1 MISFYQ
7 NQDIVAQAPRHQVS
21 WKNGSKIKCDVF
33 VSKESWLCLKSWD
46 DWGAPKPSS
55 LLPYGSQR
63 LAPSPCVAHCWCCTE
78 CHGRRWLRL
87 CWDGLVL
94 YNFHRPL
101 KLLSQPL
108 FSWEGALQLVRR
120 KTEYCKDGRDCASY
134 AAVAHK
140 KSFTNYGW
148 KLWKKGDFK
157 CLVGSQ
163 DPLQAILLAFAL
175 LNSGYSGI
183 HTNLNRIEKWK
194 FPDAYLRFDNLWK
207 YNFSHI
213 IQFFSGNVPY
223 VILQFY
229 FRVINT
235 EIQEF
240 Q

>member
-7 NQDIVAQAPRHQVS
+7 NQDIFAQAPRHQVS

-63 LAPSPCVAHCWCCTE
+63 LAPSPCFAHCWCCTE

-108 FSWEGALQLVRR
+108 FSSEGALQLVRR
-120 KTEYCKDGRDCASY
+120 KTECCKDGRDCASY
-134 AAVAHK
+134 AAVAQK
-140 KSFTNYGW
+140 NVSLIMDENYG
-148 KLWKKGDFK
+148 KGW
-157 CLVGSQ
+157 L
-163 DPLQAILLAFAL
+163 
-175 LNSGYSGI
+175 
-183 HTNLNRIEKWK
+183 
-194 FPDAYLRFDNLWK
+194 
-207 YNFSHI
+207 
-213 IQFFSGNVPY
+213 
-223 VILQFY
+223 
-229 FRVINT
+229 
-235 EIQEF
+235 
-240 Q
+240 

>member
-63 LAPSPCVAHCWCCTE
+63 LAPSPCFAHCWCCTE

-134 AAVAHK
+134 AAVAQK
-140 KSFTNYGW
+140 KVSLIMDENYE
-148 KLWKKGDFK
+148 KR
-157 CLVGSQ
+157 VT
-163 DPLQAILLAFAL
+163 
-175 LNSGYSGI
+175 LN
-183 HTNLNRIEKWK
+183 
-194 FPDAYLRFDNLWK
+194 
-207 YNFSHI
+207 
-213 IQFFSGNVPY
+213 V
-223 VILQFY
+223 
-229 FRVINT
+229 
-235 EIQEF
+235 
-240 Q
+240 

>member
-108 FSWEGALQLVRR
+108 FSWEG
-120 KTEYCKDGRDCASY
+120 G
-134 AAVAHK
+134 
-140 KSFTNYGW
+140 FTTCQE
-148 KLWKKGDFK
+148 K
-157 CLVGSQ
+157 
-163 DPLQAILLAFAL
+163 
-175 LNSGYSGI
+175 
-183 HTNLNRIEKWK
+183 NRILQGWQGLCQLCSSGTKKKLDENYEKR
-194 FPDAYLRFDNLWK
+194 LTL
-207 YNFSHI
+207 
-213 IQFFSGNVPY
+213 NV
-223 VILQFY
+223 
-229 FRVINT
+229 
-235 EIQEF
+235 
-240 Q
+240 